1 MARTVSDPFYKAM
14 EPARTFSLDG
24 KLTPE
29 VTAPFIEEIPGARYY
44 LPCGC
49 LTEADRDGCP
59 SGTPA
64 MTSPGCCR
72 SPFSGS
78 EGTLVPTLEVQLA
91 GDSFTIRPILPSV
104 VLVPISLPG

>member
-49 LTEADRDGCP
+49 LREADRDGCP

-64 MTSPGCCR
+64 MMSPGCCR
-72 SPFSGS
+72 SPFSCS

-91 GDSFTIRPILPSV
+91 GDSVTIRPILPSV
-104 VLVPISLPG
+104 VLVPFSPPG